1 MDLLLTLTMDTLIHR
16 SLSFDVRLY
25 LFIFLV
31 ALFIGIQWRSVVLNN
46 MYGSIAKRAKYF
58 RQGCFMVVV
67 CLLLCLIP
75 LYVWHKT
82 RFTIF
87 AVSVAI
93 GLTIIRYIFVALE
106 RKCGVP
112 KDFPFED
119 LKSETS
125 IEMDLWCMK
134 ILDDKAK
141 FCKIRKFY
149 LFYSISS
156 IILAAIIVFI
166 LNS

>member
-16 SLSFDVRLY
+16 SLNFDVRLY

-46 MYGSIAKRAKYF
+46 MYGNIAKRAKYF

-82 RFTIF
+82 RFPIF
-87 AVSVAI
+87 AASMAI

-166 LNS
+166 LNT